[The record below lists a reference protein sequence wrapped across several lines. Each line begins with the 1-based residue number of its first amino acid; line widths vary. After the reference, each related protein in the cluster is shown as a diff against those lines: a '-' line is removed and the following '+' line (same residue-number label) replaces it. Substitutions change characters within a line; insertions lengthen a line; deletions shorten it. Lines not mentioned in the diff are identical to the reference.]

1 MCGEILVILEESAQ
15 STIEDVI
22 EGQGGNPTTDLLYE
36 SQAVRDLLDPDGMPD
51 DQSAATVYGI
61 AVPVGT
67 EEDAARGYAADPAV
81 YAASV
86 NRQTIGFLTLNSAM
100 RRPEPWRQLLPGVGV
115 VLLVLALV
123 LAIRR
128 RSRPTLG

>member
-15 STIEDVI
+15 STIEEVI
-22 EGQGGNPTTDLLYE
+22 EGQGGDPNTDLLYE
-36 SQAVRDLLDPDGMPD
+36 FQAVRDLLDPDGIPD

-67 EEDAARGYAADPAV
+67 EEDAAQGYAADPIV

-86 NRQTIGFLTLNSAM
+86 NRQTIGSLTPSSAM
-100 RRPEPWRQLLPGVGV
+100 RSPEPWRQVLPSVGV
-115 VLLVLALV
+115 VLLVCALV
-123 LAIRR
+123 LALQR
-128 RSRPTLG
+128 RSALSRW